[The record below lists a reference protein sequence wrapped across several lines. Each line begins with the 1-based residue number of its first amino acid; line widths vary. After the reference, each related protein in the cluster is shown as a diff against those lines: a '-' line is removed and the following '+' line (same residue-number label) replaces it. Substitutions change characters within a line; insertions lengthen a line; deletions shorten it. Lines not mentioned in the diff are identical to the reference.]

1 MRSARQRGLRIV
13 LSEEEHADIK
23 ETAEAVGM
31 SMSKLLRQL
40 GQGFE
45 PKSKLDAD
53 RVREIIRARGDLN
66 RIGGLLKLWLDERPG
81 EGATKEDVAALV
93 DQIAAISEEI
103 RLKVRTL

>member
-1 MRSARQRGLRIV
+1 M
-13 LSEEEHADIK
+13 LSDEEHASIR
-23 ETAEAVGM
+23 EAAEAVGM

-45 PKSKLDAD
+45 PKSILDAD
-53 RVREIIRARGDLN
+53 RVREIIRTRGDLN
-66 RIGGLLKLWLDERPG
+66 RVGGLLKLWLDERPG
-81 EGATKEDVAALV
+81 QGGATEDVAALV